1 MKGRHRRG
9 WGMKAQDR
17 MKTTT
22 KKAANSIVGKLTALI
37 LAIATAAAIA
47 AAQASAQGGD
57 GVLVI
62 GDSLMVGTA
71 PYLRGALGSVPLE
84 IDAQKSRPS
93 SAGLAVLAEKLRPD
107 HGTVVF
113 DLGTNDLS
121 ASTLASNLASARQL
135 AGDRCMV
142 VSTIA
147 RPPIRGVAAS
157 SLNQVVEQFAAQGA
171 VQVADW
177 RAAVAVTPG
186 ALGSDHV
193 HATGQGYALRA
204 SLLAEAIQS
213 CQLGDTTGI
222 PAPRNPHARP
232 PDRPEREPE
241 PAPPPKPRPPPETEI
256 DLPGPPAS
264 LVAIASAAE
273 RMVALVEAAARDAR
287 QAAGMGTPEPVL
299 GAR

>member
-1 MKGRHRRG
+1 M
-9 WGMKAQDR
+9 
-17 MKTTT
+17 
-22 KKAANSIVGKLTALI
+22 
-37 LAIATAAAIA
+37 
-47 AAQASAQGGD
+47 
-57 GVLVI
+57 LVI

-264 LVAIASAAE
+264 LVAIGSAAE

-287 QAAGMGTPEPVL
+287 QAAGMGPPEPVL

>member
-1 MKGRHRRG
+1 
-9 WGMKAQDR
+9 

-47 AAQASAQGGD
+47 AAPASAQGGD

-264 LVAIASAAE
+264 LVAIGSAAE

-287 QAAGMGTPEPVL
+287 QAAGMGPPEPVL

>member
-1 MKGRHRRG
+1 MNGRQRRG
-9 WGMKAQDR
+9 WGMNAQDR
-17 MKTTT
+17 TKTTT
-22 KKAANSIVGKLTALI
+22 KNAANSIVGKLTALI
-37 LAIATAAAIA
+37 LAIATAAAVA
-47 AAQASAQGGD
+47 AGPANAQGG
-57 GVLVI
+57 GAVLVI
-62 GDSLMVGTA
+62 GDSLTVGSA
-71 PYLRGALGSVPLE
+71 PYLRGALGSVSLE

-93 SAGLAVLAEKLRPD
+93 SAGLAVLAEKLRPE

-121 ASTLASNLASARQL
+121 ANTLASSLASARQL
-135 AGDRCMV
+135 VGDRCMV

-147 RPPIRGVAAS
+147 RPPIRGVSAS
-157 SLNQVVEQFAAQGA
+157 ALNQVVEQFASQGP

-193 HATGQGYALRA
+193 HATGRGYALRA
-204 SLLAEAIQS
+204 SLLAEAIQG
-213 CQLGDTTGI
+213 CQLGKTTGI

-232 PDRPEREPE
+232 PDRPEPEREPE
-241 PAPPPKPRPPPETEI
+241 PPPKPRPPRETEV

-273 RMVALVEAAARDAR
+273 RMLALVEAAASDAR
-287 QAAGMGTPEPVL
+287 QAAGIGPPEPVL